1 MTEGINY
8 GAELN
13 WELGV
18 DFPLWANTEVYV
30 KTVSKG
36 YLLEGETPKDAY
48 WRVATTVAKRLRK
61 PDLASKFFDYMWRG
75 WLNLATPVFSNT
87 GTERGLPISCFGI
100 DVGDSIHEIGAKN
113 LEMMLLAKHGGGVG
127 ARFLLDA
134 AETKIGRDTTNEI
147 QLDDITVS
155 RSHAMISK
163 KDGYHIR
170 DLGSLNG
177 TYLNAIAVRDTQ
189 VNAGDEI
196 QIGKY
201 HLTLFIGDK

>member
-1 MTEGINY
+1 MADKATPPKDLTATLNLRQLRSIPQAGLSEDLLKSLTIEQKNVVSNLPNGEGILLVLK
-8 GAELN
+8 GA
-13 WELGV
+13 
-18 DFPLWANTEVYV
+18 
-30 KTVSKG
+30 
-36 YLLEGETPKDAY
+36 
-48 WRVATTVAKRLRK
+48 
-61 PDLASKFFDYMWRG
+61 
-75 WLNLATPVFSNT
+75 
-87 GTERGLPISCFGI
+87 
-100 DVGDSIHEIGAKN
+100 GA
-113 LEMMLLAKHGGGVG
+113 G

-163 KDGYHIR
+163 KDGYNIK

-177 TYLNAIAVRDTQ
+177 TYLNAIAVRDTKI
-189 VNAGDEI
+189 NAGDEI

>member
-1 MTEGINY
+1 MADRATPPKDLTSTLNLRQLRSIPQVGLSEDLIKSLTIEQKNVVSNLPKGEGILLVLK
-8 GAELN
+8 GA
-13 WELGV
+13 
-18 DFPLWANTEVYV
+18 
-30 KTVSKG
+30 
-36 YLLEGETPKDAY
+36 
-48 WRVATTVAKRLRK
+48 
-61 PDLASKFFDYMWRG
+61 
-75 WLNLATPVFSNT
+75 
-87 GTERGLPISCFGI
+87 
-100 DVGDSIHEIGAKN
+100 
-113 LEMMLLAKHGGGVG
+113 GVG

>member
-1 MTEGINY
+1 MADRAT
-8 GAELN
+8 
-13 WELGV
+13 
-18 DFPLWANTEVYV
+18 P
-30 KTVSKG
+30 
-36 YLLEGETPKDAY
+36 PKDL
-48 WRVATTVAKRLRK
+48 TST
-61 PDLASKFFDYMWRG
+61 
-75 WLNLATPVFSNT
+75 LNLRQLRSIPQAGLSEDLLKSLTIEQKNVVSN
-87 GTERGLPISCFGI
+87 LPKGAGI
-100 DVGDSIHEIGAKN
+100 LLVLKGA
-113 LEMMLLAKHGGGVG
+113 GVG

-163 KDGYHIR
+163 KDGYHIK

>member
-1 MTEGINY
+1 MTVIWFGGEMADKATPPKDLTSTLNLRQLRSIPQAGLSEDLLKSLTIEQKNVVSNLPKGEGILLVLK
-8 GAELN
+8 GA
-13 WELGV
+13 
-18 DFPLWANTEVYV
+18 
-30 KTVSKG
+30 
-36 YLLEGETPKDAY
+36 
-48 WRVATTVAKRLRK
+48 
-61 PDLASKFFDYMWRG
+61 
-75 WLNLATPVFSNT
+75 
-87 GTERGLPISCFGI
+87 
-100 DVGDSIHEIGAKN
+100 
-113 LEMMLLAKHGGGVG
+113 GVG

-163 KDGYHIR
+163 KDGYSIK

-177 TYLNAIAVRDTQ
+177 TYLNAIAVRDSE
-189 VNAGDEI
+189 VSAGDEI

>member
-1 MTEGINY
+1 MADKATPPKDLTSTLHLRQLRSIPQVGLSEDILKTLSVEQKNVVTNLPKGEGILLVLK
-8 GAELN
+8 GA
-13 WELGV
+13 
-18 DFPLWANTEVYV
+18 
-30 KTVSKG
+30 
-36 YLLEGETPKDAY
+36 
-48 WRVATTVAKRLRK
+48 
-61 PDLASKFFDYMWRG
+61 
-75 WLNLATPVFSNT
+75 
-87 GTERGLPISCFGI
+87 
-100 DVGDSIHEIGAKN
+100 
-113 LEMMLLAKHGGGVG
+113 GVG

-134 AETKIGRDTTNEI
+134 SETRIGRDTSNQI

-177 TYLNAIAVRDTQ
+177 TYLNAVAVRDSKI
-189 VNAGDEI
+189 NAGDEI

>member
-1 MTEGINY
+1 MKVIRYGGDMADKATPPTDLTSTLNLRQLRSIPQAGLSEDLLKSLTIEQKNVVSNLPKGEGILLVLK
-8 GAELN
+8 GA
-13 WELGV
+13 
-18 DFPLWANTEVYV
+18 
-30 KTVSKG
+30 
-36 YLLEGETPKDAY
+36 
-48 WRVATTVAKRLRK
+48 
-61 PDLASKFFDYMWRG
+61 
-75 WLNLATPVFSNT
+75 
-87 GTERGLPISCFGI
+87 
-100 DVGDSIHEIGAKN
+100 
-113 LEMMLLAKHGGGVG
+113 GVG

-163 KDGYHIR
+163 KDGYNIK

-177 TYLNAIAVRDTQ
+177 TYLNAIAVRDTKI
-189 VNAGDEI
+189 NAGDEI